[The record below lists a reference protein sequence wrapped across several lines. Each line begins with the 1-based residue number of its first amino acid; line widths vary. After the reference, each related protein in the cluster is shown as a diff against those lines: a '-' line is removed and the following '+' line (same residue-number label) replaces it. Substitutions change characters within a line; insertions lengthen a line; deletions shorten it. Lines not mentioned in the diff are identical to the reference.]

1 MDYVDETK
9 SKLER
14 QKWIEDRREIQQF
27 RARKAQESKEFQ
39 EQQPTISSPLMAN
52 PSKKASNQ
60 QEILKSGSIVVRKRK
75 LDHSESSAKRIGVS
89 TDTQPDCAI
98 QKGALKCVGILPG
111 IGNYFDSDDSS
122 DSNSSKEL
130 EDDNLWKNVS
140 LLSSPKSS
148 HC

>member
-52 PSKKASNQ
+52 SSKKASNQ

-89 TDTQPDCAI
+89 IDTQPDCAI